1 MGIPQK
7 SDITV
12 AEYLELEVKNEVK
25 YEFHDG
31 EIYAM
36 SGGTL
41 NHAII
46 SGNTYS
52 AIKAALKGKGSNC
65 KPFNSD
71 ARTFIKILN
80 TYVYPDT
87 SVVCGDIEQ
96 SEKGHAICNPILIVE
111 VLSRSTSGYDRGD
124 KFHKYQKIPSLQEYV
139 LIEQENKIVDIYFR
153 QPKSDLWRITRFE
166 GEKTIVRFE
175 SIDLDI
181 EMASIYDG
189 VLKE

>member
-12 AEYLELEVKNEVK
+12 AEYLELEVKNEIK
-25 YEFHDG
+25 YEFHNG

-46 SGNTYS
+46 SGNLFTS
-52 AIKAALKGKGSNC
+52 VKSGLKNNNSNC
-65 KPFNSD
+65 NTFNSD
-71 ARTFIKILN
+71 ARVHIPELN
-80 TYVYPDT
+80 VYVYPDT

-96 SEKGHAICNPILIVE
+96 SEEGHAICNPILIVE
-111 VLSRSTSGYDRGD
+111 VLSKGTASYDRGD
-124 KFHKYQKIPSLQEYV
+124 KFHKYQNIPSLEEYV
-139 LIEQENKIVDIYFR
+139 LIQQENKIIDIYYR

-166 GEKTIVRFE
+166 GEETTVRFE
-175 SIDLDI
+175 SIDLEI
-181 EMASIYDG
+181 EMSSIYDG
-189 VLKE
+189 VL

>member
-25 YEFHDG
+25 YEFHNG

-46 SGNTYS
+46 SGNIFTS
-52 AIKAALKGKGSNC
+52 VKSGLKNKGSKCNT
-65 KPFNSD
+65 FNSD
-71 ARTFIKILN
+71 ARVHIPELN
-80 TYVYPDT
+80 VYVYPDT

-111 VLSRSTSGYDRGD
+111 APSITTDNYARND
-124 KFHKYQKIPSLQEYV
+124 KFHKYQNIPSLQEYI
-139 LIEQENKIVDIYFR
+139 LIQQENKIIDIYYR

-166 GEKTIVRFE
+166 GENTTVPFE
-175 SIDLDI
+175 SIDLEI
-181 EMASIYDG
+181 EMSNVYDG
-189 VLKE
+189 VLED